1 MKLKKDPVLLVIPSK
16 RNLQKQMKANNRKEE
31 IVKMYSCTDCGKKF
45 VTKESDEIFCPVC
58 GSLSKKTSE
67 VLSADENIIN
77 RLTTINHCDYCD
89 EDLYSTKKLN
99 HCITCG
105 SDLDVNDDLLED
117 DETEEVEEVEDAEE
131 TESDEDEVEEEVE
144 DAEETDEVEEEEVE
158 DEEETDEVE
167 EDEVEEDEVEEDEV
181 EEDEETKKSNKE
193 EVKEQPNE
201 ENKDVSNIKS
211 NDLEIALSENSMVIL
226 IDKKVVATIFKDK
239 MPENGKKL
247 FENGKI
253 QDVFKNLVDKNGL
266 INTINSFYATPESFN
281 LSDSMINQEIE
292 NQVTAKVN
300 KLTNDFIT
308 KFTQSFQLAI
318 IGSEKGIFPINNP
331 IKNRILNEIGSDK
344 ESIITSSFANYSQEY
359 YENILEKTNELM
371 IKSNEVRNELVDTIL
386 NAETTNSKI
395 TASIEKDLST
405 EAISYRKK
413 LEEGNMYYNDI
424 SKMLSST
431 KKELNKENMKKG
443 LKLSKNY

>member
-1 MKLKKDPVLLVIPSK
+1 
-16 RNLQKQMKANNRKEE
+16 
-31 IVKMYSCTDCGKKF
+31 
-45 VTKESDEIFCPVC
+45 
-58 GSLSKKTSE
+58 
-67 VLSADENIIN
+67 
-77 RLTTINHCDYCD
+77 
-89 EDLYSTKKLN
+89 
-99 HCITCG
+99 
-105 SDLDVNDDLLED
+105 
-117 DETEEVEEVEDAEE
+117 
-131 TESDEDEVEEEVE
+131 
-144 DAEETDEVEEEEVE
+144 
-158 DEEETDEVE
+158 
-167 EDEVEEDEVEEDEV
+167 
-181 EEDEETKKSNKE
+181 
-193 EVKEQPNE
+193 
-201 ENKDVSNIKS
+201 
-211 NDLEIALSENSMVIL
+211 MVIL